1 MISTMPVMPDIP
13 RQPASFRDPS
23 GFLFRREG
31 ALYRQV
37 NQRYRAEYDHLHQSG
52 LYQDLVDRNWLI
64 PHQEVS
70 GDFAQDDRAYRVIQP
85 SVLEFISYPYEWSFS
100 QLKDAALLTLNIQK
114 RALRY
119 GMSLKDSS
127 AYNIQFQVETGKP
140 ILIDTLSFE
149 MYAEGRPWV
158 AYRQFCQHFLAPLA
172 LMALTDVRLSQ
183 LSRVHID
190 GVPLD
195 LASSLLPKRTYLNF
209 GFLTHIHLHA
219 MAQRRF
225 AGTDVRESQPKRQM
239 SKTAFQGLIDS
250 LAKNTEKLTWQP
262 ADTDWGDYYQFTN
275 YSDESMA
282 QKAKL
287 VETFTNQVSPQV
299 VWDLGANTG
308 RFSRIASQQ
317 GIKTLAFDLDP
328 AAVEKNYRRI
338 KKEKEG
344 NLLPLVLDLT
354 NPSPGI
360 GWQNQERASL
370 SERANADLIY
380 ALALVHHLAI
390 SNNLPLEMIAAY
402 FRELAPWLVIEFIP
416 KRDSQVRRLL
426 NSREDIFDAYTREG
440 FEAAFERYYTIHAQE
455 DIQGS
460 ERKLY
465 LMQTKQTL

>member
-1 MISTMPVMPDIP
+1 MTSTMPVMPDTT

-23 GFLFRREG
+23 GYLFRCQG
-31 ALYRQV
+31 VLYRQV
-37 NQRYRAEYDHLHQSG
+37 NQHYRTEYDHLHQSG
-52 LYQDLVDRNWLI
+52 LYQDLVDRHWLI
-64 PHQEVS
+64 PHQEVEA
-70 GDFAQDDRAYRVIQP
+70 DIAQDDRAYRVIQP
-85 SVLEFISYPYEWSFS
+85 SALEFISYPYEWSFS

-114 RALRY
+114 RALQY

-127 AYNIQFQVETGKP
+127 AYNIQFQLETGKP

-149 MYAEGRPWV
+149 MYTEGKPWV
-158 AYRQFCQHFLAPLA
+158 AYRQFCQHFLASLA
-172 LMALTDVRLSQ
+172 LMALTDVRLGQ
-183 LSRVHID
+183 FLRIYLD
-190 GVPLD
+190 GIPLD
-195 LASSLLPKRTYLNF
+195 LASSLLPKQTYLNF
-209 GFLTHIHLHA
+209 GLLTHIHLHA

-225 AGTDVRESQPKRQM
+225 AGADVRESQPKRQM

-287 VETFTNQVSPQV
+287 VETFTHRASPQV

-317 GIKTLAFDLDP
+317 GIKTLAFDIDP
-328 AAVEKNYRRI
+328 AAVEKNYRCI
-338 KKEKEG
+338 KKEKEN

-360 GWQNQERASL
+360 GWQHQERASL
-370 SERANADLIY
+370 LERANADLIY

-390 SNNLPLEMIAAY
+390 SNNLPLDMIAAY
-402 FRELAPWLVIEFIP
+402 FRDLAPWLVIEFIP
-416 KRDSQVRRLL
+416 KQDSQVQRLL
-426 NSREDIFDAYTREG
+426 SSREDIFDAYTRDG
-440 FEAAFERYYTIHAQE
+440 FEAAFERYYTIHVQE

-460 ERKLY
+460 ERRLY
-465 LMQTKQTL
+465 LMQRK